1 MLETRGVWVEAGSHV
16 LLKNVDV
23 AVAPGRIT
31 VLIGPNGAGK
41 TTLLRVLSGEIAP
54 SRGDARLDGE
64 PLRAFSAAE
73 LARRRAV
80 VPQASAVSFPFT
92 VREVVMLGVT
102 VPGFSLSDAVVHQRV
117 EAALDAVGLMP
128 FADRF
133 YPTLSGGERQRVHI
147 AGAICQL
154 AAGARGQA
162 ETRCLLL
169 DEPTASLDLAHQ
181 GQVLAVMR
189 RQADQGHVVLAILH
203 DLNLAA
209 AIADHLVLLA
219 AGRVTSAGPPKEV
232 LRDDVLSAS
241 YGCRVAANR
250 IPQNGRPFVL
260 PPAALF
266 NGVRPSGS
274 DTVTRPGAG
283 ATVSDPEGL
292 TPTPLPSRSRR

>member
-1 MLETRGVWVEAGSHV
+1 MLETRGVWVESGGHA
-16 LLKNVDV
+16 LLENADV
-23 AVAPGRIT
+23 AIAPGRIT

-54 SRGDARLDGE
+54 SRGEARLDGE
-64 PLRAFSAAE
+64 TLRTFSAAE

-80 VPQASAVSFPFT
+80 VPQASAVAFPFT

-102 VPGFSLSDAVVHQRV
+102 VPGFALRDEAADKRV
-117 EAALDAVGLMP
+117 DTALDAVDLMP
-128 FADRF
+128 FADRL

-147 AGAICQL
+147 ARALCQL
-154 AAGARGQA
+154 AAASRRRA
-162 ETRCLLL
+162 ETRCFLL
-169 DEPTASLDLAHQ
+169 DEPTASLDLGHQ
-181 GQVLAVMR
+181 GQVLSAMR

-209 AIADHLVLLA
+209 AIADQLVLLA
-219 AGRVTSAGPPKEV
+219 AGIVAKAGTPTEV

-250 IPQNGRPFVL
+250 VPQSGRPFVL

-266 NGVRPSGS
+266 GRHE
-274 DTVTRPGAG
+274 
-283 ATVSDPEGL
+283 PETGED
-292 TPTPLPSRSRR
+292 RQ